1 MARSLVEASHWES
14 SSVSRYFVQFTQHAG
29 NEFWPTKVVAVV
41 LRTSSPPWEASSTGP
56 RGGQEW
62 IMKTK
67 RKTGSSGD
75 TKEKLPERPVGSY
88 SKYRSGRILRK
99 LVPLFL
105 SLFSFSCLTSSF
117 PSLTNMQPSFISTFS
132 VHPSLYLSTLFC
144 LLFFGS
150 SSFASSSSATTSFFF
165 RPFVFY
171 SSPSS
176 SSFILF
182 VPFIYP
188 FLLLR
193 FRPFL
198 PRPLPLLIQGVT
210 EYMGNIYGVD
220 SKLENDGKLCYFT
233 VEMCWH
239 QWISEWTFL
248 SVSFTLQVSDFE
260 IHQPKQMI
268 YSCSLVEIFYE
279 HVTYVSCTKH
289 SGISLTS

>member
-1 MARSLVEASHWES
+1 
-14 SSVSRYFVQFTQHAG
+14 
-29 NEFWPTKVVAVV
+29 
-41 LRTSSPPWEASSTGP
+41 
-56 RGGQEW
+56 
-62 IMKTK
+62 MKTK